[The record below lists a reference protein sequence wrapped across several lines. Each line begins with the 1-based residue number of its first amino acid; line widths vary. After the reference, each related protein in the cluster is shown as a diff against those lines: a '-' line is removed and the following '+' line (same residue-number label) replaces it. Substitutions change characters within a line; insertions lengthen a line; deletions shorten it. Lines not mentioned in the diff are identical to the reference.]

1 VSGRPGFAGYQ
12 FGSADEDEEAAAAT
26 EKPLEDLPATDAKGK
41 ATFPVA
47 LDKTPDTSRPMEATI
62 VVRGAVVSWRHPA
75 RRALQLDE
83 WLSHDLRA
91 GIVEPPCVGHDLAI
105 LLTKIRRHDVALLGS
120 RAAAR
125 FESVPRAFV
134 AALPATVAQWHAE
147 RDWRGDEYAGVLAHT
162 RIQ

>member
-1 VSGRPGFAGYQ
+1 MKPRSEIDLLMTIAALPGEAVWRALVDLLDVSALPGSTAHMR
-12 FGSADEDEEAAAAT
+12 
-26 EKPLEDLPATDAKGK
+26 
-41 ATFPVA
+41 A
-47 LDKTPDTSRPMEATI
+47 LEATI

-147 RDWRGDEYAGVLAHT
+147 RDWRGDEYDVVLAHT

>member
-1 VSGRPGFAGYQ
+1 MTIAALPGEAVWRALVDLLDVSALS
-12 FGSADEDEEAAAAT
+12 GSTAHMC
-26 EKPLEDLPATDAKGK
+26 PL
-41 ATFPVA
+41 
-47 LDKTPDTSRPMEATI
+47 EATI

>member
-1 VSGRPGFAGYQ
+1 MP
-12 FGSADEDEEAAAAT
+12 
-26 EKPLEDLPATDAKGK
+26 
-41 ATFPVA
+41 
-47 LDKTPDTSRPMEATI
+47 
-62 VVRGAVVSWRHPA
+62 WCHPA
-75 RRALQLDE
+75 RRALQFGA
-83 WLSHDLRA
+83 WLRRELCA

-120 RAAAR
+120 RAAAW

>member
-1 VSGRPGFAGYQ
+1 MKPRSEIDLLMTIAALPGEAVWRALVDLLDVSALS
-12 FGSADEDEEAAAAT
+12 GSTAHMC
-26 EKPLEDLPATDAKGK
+26 PLEAP
-41 ATFPVA
+41 
-47 LDKTPDTSRPMEATI
+47 I

-125 FESVPRAFV
+125 CESVPRAFV
-134 AALPATVAQWHAE
+134 AALPVTVAQWYAE
-147 RDWRGDEYAGVLAHT
+147 RDWRGDEYDVVLAHT

>member
-1 VSGRPGFAGYQ
+1 VKPRSEIDLLMTIAALPGEAVWRALVDLLDVSALS
-12 FGSADEDEEAAAAT
+12 GSTAHMC
-26 EKPLEDLPATDAKGK
+26 PL
-41 ATFPVA
+41 
-47 LDKTPDTSRPMEATI
+47 EATI

-147 RDWRGDEYAGVLAHT
+147 RDWRGDEYDVVLAHT

>member
-1 VSGRPGFAGYQ
+1 MKPRSEIDLLMTIAALPGEAVWRALVDLLDVSALS
-12 FGSADEDEEAAAAT
+12 GSTAHMC
-26 EKPLEDLPATDAKGK
+26 PL
-41 ATFPVA
+41 
-47 LDKTPDTSRPMEATI
+47 EATI

-147 RDWRGDEYAGVLAHT
+147 RDWRGDEYDVVLAHT